1 MNVNAILYAALRTAV
16 QSLWTWLVGVLPF
29 LALVPD
35 STVDAILTAVVG
47 AIMAG
52 VVVAGI
58 RWLET
63 RKGDSL
69 GARIARRIGAILMV
83 GLSSKQPVYTPAD
96 PNAKPLDVK
105 MITGT
110 GSTYTQPAL
119 K

>member
-1 MNVNAILYAALRTAV
+1 MNAILYAALRGAV
-16 QSLWTWLVGVLPF
+16 QFVWTWLAGLLPF
-29 LALVPD
+29 LTLVPE
-35 STVDAILTAVVG
+35 STVDTIITAVVG
-47 AIMAG
+47 AVFTA
-52 VVVAGI
+52 VVIGGI

-83 GLSSKQPVYTPAD
+83 GLSSKQPVYAPAD

-105 MITGT
+105 MITGD
-110 GSTYTQPAL
+110 GVTYTQPAL